1 VIDGKVVGSPVRKV
15 EKRGRLR
22 RADYGR
28 VRASERDLELLEF
41 VGERYAMTLPQLAR
55 LIGREVD
62 TARSLRD
69 RWKRAGWINSGQLS
83 VQAPS
88 FVWLT
93 ARGATNSL
101 FRVWEPNP
109 ILALHIE
116 AVTNVRITLEHKLP
130 FGKWECERAVAQ
142 RLAKTKGRFH
152 RGHLPDGILYQDGER
167 IAIEVELTLK
177 NRARL
182 EAIMEETSVA
192 YDRVWYFAKPRLVPI
207 LNKIAAGNPWK
218 KIEVYHYPPTVK
230 DAVSPSGTSSDST
243 READEW

>member
-1 VIDGKVVGSPVRKV
+1 MIEEKLVGPPVRKE
-15 EKRGRLR
+15 EKQERLR

-41 VGERYAMTLPQLAR
+41 VGEQYAVTLPQLAR
-55 LIGREVD
+55 LIDREID

-69 RWKRAGWINSGQLS
+69 RWKRAGWISSGQLS

-93 ARGATNSL
+93 ARGATNSP
-101 FRVWEPNP
+101 FRIWEPHP

-116 AVTNVRITLEHKLP
+116 AVTNVRIALEHKLP

-142 RLAKTKGRFH
+142 RLTKSHGRFH
-152 RGHLPDGILYQDGER
+152 RGHLPDAILHLPSEER

-177 NRARL
+177 NRTRL
-182 EAIMEETSVA
+182 NEIIQETSLR
-192 YDRVWYFAKPRLVPI
+192 YDSVWYYAKPKPFAALEKLVQDSPR
-207 LNKIAAGNPWK
+207 GN
-218 KIEVYHYPPTVK
+218 VH
-230 DAVSPSGTSSDST
+230 VSPY
-243 READEW
+243 R